1 MALTFLC
8 PIPQCTF
15 VAKSAQDR
23 FVHLTTNRK
32 SGVIKGHGFEEIR
45 AKQYLIHFRAT
56 KKKLQ
61 LINSRSQSVSDI
73 LNEKKIMRKKRRGMN
88 QHIC

>member
-1 MALTFLC
+1 MALTFSC

-23 FVHLTTNRK
+23 FVHLTTNKK
-32 SGVIKGHGFEEIR
+32 SGVIKGHGFEDIR

-56 KKKLQ
+56 NKSLQ
-61 LINSRSQSVSDI
+61 LINSSTQSVSEI
-73 LNEKKIMRKKRRGMN
+73 LLKKRKGRN